1 MTCPFAHQDGAYVL
15 GALSPAERQEFEQH
29 LADCPE
35 CTRSVG
41 RLAGLPGLLTRVDP
55 DLVEFPP
62 ADEPLPSTLLPTLVG
77 QVRRTQR
84 RRTMLTAGIAG
95 AVAAVAV
102 TAVSLVATSAFD
114 GEPSTTP
121 APPAPSTT
129 VALPTRHAMV
139 PIGHVSV
146 RASVAFEGVPWGTRL
161 DLTCTYDVGAHE
173 YELPSPATYALV
185 IQTRDGS
192 TEQIGTWRAIPGRT
206 MRLSAAT
213 AANRA
218 DIALVV
224 VRSEDGTPVLELA
237 V

>member
-1 MTCPFAHQDGAYVL
+1 
-15 GALSPAERQEFEQH
+15 
-29 LADCPE
+29 
-35 CTRSVG
+35 
-41 RLAGLPGLLTRVDP
+41 
-55 DLVEFPP
+55 
-62 ADEPLPSTLLPTLVG
+62 
-77 QVRRTQR
+77 
-84 RRTMLTAGIAG
+84 
-95 AVAAVAV
+95 
-102 TAVSLVATSAFD
+102 
-114 GEPSTTP
+114 
-121 APPAPSTT
+121 
-129 VALPTRHAMV
+129 
-139 PIGHVSV
+139 V

-237 V
+237 A